1 MITYQSTR
9 GSKREL
15 SVEDVILSGVADDK
29 GLYLP
34 NSTTLENLSN
44 LTQEDLSYEDFVK
57 TIFISLDKNSAKYVE
72 DLSIYPGFEN
82 SPEPVLKEIEENK
95 YVMELFHG
103 PTKSFKDYAL
113 QPLGAIANRRLDEL
127 DKRGLV
133 LVATSGDTGSAAIQ
147 AVKDSENIDVLKNKP
162 IKGYIQII
170 KIIIASFIA
179 IIIFAI
185 ITGQSVAYYI
195 SGLGALTAVLLLVF
209 QDTILSF
216 VASVQIG
223 QNDIIKIG
231 DWIEVPEFGADGD
244 VVDIALHTVK
254 VQNWDKT
261 ITTIPTSKIVNTSVK
276 NWRAMS
282 EYGGRRIKRS
292 ILIDISSIKFLTAEE
307 TVELQKLSPIKS
319 YISEKNEELEEFNKL
334 NSESSNQLETR
345 RLTNIGTFRAYVENY
360 LKQSQNLN
368 TDTMTFLVRQLPSS
382 PEGVPIEIY
391 TFTNTTEWV
400 AYEKIQSDIF
410 DHLFAILPKFGLRVF
425 QSGVIEAVAMKNLP
439 FNQLDE

>member
-1 MITYQSTR
+1 MFNLTTNDLTNLLILFGILLGVYFVLRIFIYPTTKKLASKTSTYMDDLFLDKKFLNRFSY
-9 GSKREL
+9 
-15 SVEDVILSGVADDK
+15 VIIFVIFNFLRSA
-29 GLYLP
+29 
-34 NSTTLENLSN
+34 EQFNLSFLESEIFTRLLDALFSLAVG
-44 LTQEDLSYEDFVK
+44 LTVLELLTVLNKLSE
-57 TIFISLDKNSAKYVE
+57 
-72 DLSIYPGFEN
+72 SIE
-82 SPEPVLKEIEENK
+82 S
-95 YVMELFHG
+95 
-103 PTKSFKDYAL
+103 
-113 QPLGAIANRRLDEL
+113 
-127 DKRGLV
+127 
-133 LVATSGDTGSAAIQ
+133 
-147 AVKDSENIDVLKNKP
+147 LKNKP
-162 IKGYIQII
+162 IKGYVQIL
-170 KIIIASFIA
+170 KIIVTSFIA

-195 SGLGALTAVLLLVF
+195 SGLGALTAVLLLIF

-292 ILIDISSIKFLTAEE
+292 LLIDISSIKFLNKT
-307 TVELQKLSPIKS
+307 EL
-319 YISEKNEELEEFNKL
+319 EELEKIAPLKKYITSKIEEVDKFN
-334 NSESSNQLETR
+334 NSISESDASQEIR
-345 RLTNIGTFRAYVENY
+345 RLTNIGTYRAYVESY
-360 LKQSQNLN
+360 LKQNTNLN

-400 AYEKIQSDIF
+400 KYEQIQSDIF

-425 QSGVIEAVAMKNLP
+425 QNGLLEAVAMKNLP
-439 FNQLDE
+439 FNQIDE

>member
-1 MITYQSTR
+1 MDNLLNSDATTALILLGILIVSYGILRSIFFPAVKKLANRTSTFIDDLFLDKKFLNR
-9 GSKREL
+9 LSYVVVFIVFNILTATPEFSIDLFNNVIVSRLIDAAFALLVGLTILEVL
-15 SVEDVILSGVADDK
+15 SVFNK
-29 GLYLP
+29 
-34 NSTTLENLSN
+34 
-44 LTQEDLSYEDFVK
+44 
-57 TIFISLDKNSAKYVE
+57 ISEK
-72 DLSIYPGFEN
+72 
-82 SPEPVLKEIEENK
+82 
-95 YVMELFHG
+95 
-103 PTKSFKDYAL
+103 
-113 QPLGAIANRRLDEL
+113 
-127 DKRGLV
+127 
-133 LVATSGDTGSAAIQ
+133 
-147 AVKDSENIDVLKNKP
+147 IDVLKDRP
-162 IKGYIQII
+162 IKGYIQIL
-170 KIIIASFIA
+170 KIIISAFVV

-185 ITGQSVAYYI
+185 VTGQSVAYYI

-292 ILIDISSIKFLTAEE
+292 LLIDISSIKFLTVKEIS
-307 TVELQKLSPIKS
+307 ELEKLAPLKD
-319 YISEKNEELEEFNKL
+319 YISFKNNELSEFNASIE
-334 NSESSNQLETR
+334 NPDNNIETR
-345 RLTNIGTFRAYVENY
+345 KLTNIGTYRAYVESY
-360 LKQSQNLN
+360 LKQNSNLN
-368 TDTMTFLVRQLPSS
+368 TETMTFLVRQLPSS
-382 PEGVPIEIY
+382 PEGVPLEIY
-391 TFTNTTEWV
+391 TFTNTTEWE

-425 QSGVIEAVAMKNLP
+425 QNGLLEAVAVKNLP

>member
-1 MITYQSTR
+1 MDNLLNSEGTTALILLGILIVIYGILRSIFFPAVKKLANRTSTFIDDLFLDKKFLNR
-9 GSKREL
+9 LSYVIVFIIFNILTATPEFSIDLFKNVIVSRLIDAAFALLVGLTILEVL
-15 SVEDVILSGVADDK
+15 SVFNK
-29 GLYLP
+29 
-34 NSTTLENLSN
+34 
-44 LTQEDLSYEDFVK
+44 
-57 TIFISLDKNSAKYVE
+57 ISEK
-72 DLSIYPGFEN
+72 
-82 SPEPVLKEIEENK
+82 
-95 YVMELFHG
+95 
-103 PTKSFKDYAL
+103 
-113 QPLGAIANRRLDEL
+113 
-127 DKRGLV
+127 
-133 LVATSGDTGSAAIQ
+133 
-147 AVKDSENIDVLKNKP
+147 IDVLKDRP
-162 IKGYIQII
+162 IKGYIQIL
-170 KIIIASFIA
+170 KIIISAFVV

-185 ITGQSVAYYI
+185 VTGQSVAYYI

-292 ILIDISSIKFLTAEE
+292 LLIDISSIKFLTPKEIS
-307 TVELQKLSPIKS
+307 ELEKLAPLKD
-319 YISEKNEELEEFNKL
+319 YISFKNNELSEFNASIE
-334 NSESSNQLETR
+334 NTDNNIETR
-345 RLTNIGTFRAYVENY
+345 KLTNIGTYRAYVESY
-360 LKQSQNLN
+360 LKQNSNLN
-368 TDTMTFLVRQLPSS
+368 TETMTFLVRQLPSS
-382 PEGVPIEIY
+382 PEGVPLEIY
-391 TFTNTTEWV
+391 TFTNTTEWE

-425 QSGVIEAVAMKNLP
+425 QNGLLEAVAVKNLP

>member
-1 MITYQSTR
+1 MFNLTTNDVTNLLVLLGILLGVYIALRLFVFPTIKKLASKTSTYLDDLFLDKKFLNKFSY
-9 GSKREL
+9 
-15 SVEDVILSGVADDK
+15 VIVFVVFNFLRSA
-29 GLYLP
+29 
-34 NSTTLENLSN
+34 EQFNLSF
-44 LTQEDLSYEDFVK
+44 LESE
-57 TIFISLDKNSAKYVE
+57 IFIRLLDALFSLAVGLTVLELLTVLNK
-72 DLSIYPGFEN
+72 LSE
-82 SPEPVLKEIEENK
+82 SIE
-95 YVMELFHG
+95 
-103 PTKSFKDYAL
+103 S
-113 QPLGAIANRRLDEL
+113 
-127 DKRGLV
+127 
-133 LVATSGDTGSAAIQ
+133 
-147 AVKDSENIDVLKNKP
+147 LKNKP
-162 IKGYIQII
+162 IKGYVQIV
-170 KIIIASFIA
+170 KIIVTSFIA

-195 SGLGALTAVLLLVF
+195 SGLGALTAVLLLIF

-231 DWIEVPEFGADGD
+231 DWIEVSEFGADGD

-292 ILIDISSIKFLTAEE
+292 LLIDISSIKFLNKT
-307 TVELQKLSPIKS
+307 EL
-319 YISEKNEELEEFNKL
+319 EELEEIAPLKKYITSKIEEVDKFN
-334 NSESSNQLETR
+334 NSISESDTSQEIR
-345 RLTNIGTFRAYVENY
+345 RLTNIGTYRAYVESY
-360 LKQSQNLN
+360 LKQNSNLN

-400 AYEKIQSDIF
+400 KYEQIQSDIF

-425 QSGVIEAVAMKNLP
+425 QNGLIEAVAMKNLP
-439 FNQLDE
+439 FNQIDE

>member
-1 MITYQSTR
+1 MDSLLNSEATTALILLGILIVTYGILRSIFFPTVKKLANRTSTFIDDLFLDKKFLNR
-9 GSKREL
+9 LSYVILFIIFNILTATPEFNIDLFSNVIVSRLIDAAFALLVGLTILEVL
-15 SVEDVILSGVADDK
+15 SVFNK
-29 GLYLP
+29 
-34 NSTTLENLSN
+34 
-44 LTQEDLSYEDFVK
+44 
-57 TIFISLDKNSAKYVE
+57 ISEK
-72 DLSIYPGFEN
+72 
-82 SPEPVLKEIEENK
+82 
-95 YVMELFHG
+95 
-103 PTKSFKDYAL
+103 
-113 QPLGAIANRRLDEL
+113 
-127 DKRGLV
+127 
-133 LVATSGDTGSAAIQ
+133 
-147 AVKDSENIDVLKNKP
+147 IDVLKDRP
-162 IKGYIQII
+162 IKGYIQIL
-170 KIIIASFIA
+170 KIIISAFVV

-185 ITGQSVAYYI
+185 VTGQSVAYYI

-292 ILIDISSIKFLTAEE
+292 LLIDISSIKFLTPKEIS
-307 TVELQKLSPIKS
+307 ELEKLAPLKD
-319 YISEKNEELEEFNKL
+319 YISFKNNELSEFNASIE
-334 NSESSNQLETR
+334 NPDNNIETR
-345 RLTNIGTFRAYVENY
+345 KLTNIGTYRAYIESY
-360 LKQSQNLN
+360 LKQNSNLN
-368 TDTMTFLVRQLPSS
+368 TETMTFLVRQLPSS
-382 PEGVPIEIY
+382 PEGVPLEIY
-391 TFTNTTEWV
+391 TFTNTTEWE

-425 QSGVIEAVAMKNLP
+425 QNGLLEAVAVKNLP

>member
-1 MITYQSTR
+1 MDNLLNSEATTSLILLGILIVSYGILRSIFFPAVKKLANRTSTFIDDLFLDKKFLNR
-9 GSKREL
+9 LSYVVVFIVFNILTATPEFNIDLFENVIVSRLIDAAFALLVGLTILEVL
-15 SVEDVILSGVADDK
+15 SVFNK
-29 GLYLP
+29 
-34 NSTTLENLSN
+34 
-44 LTQEDLSYEDFVK
+44 
-57 TIFISLDKNSAKYVE
+57 ISEK
-72 DLSIYPGFEN
+72 
-82 SPEPVLKEIEENK
+82 
-95 YVMELFHG
+95 
-103 PTKSFKDYAL
+103 
-113 QPLGAIANRRLDEL
+113 
-127 DKRGLV
+127 
-133 LVATSGDTGSAAIQ
+133 
-147 AVKDSENIDVLKNKP
+147 IDVLKDRP
-162 IKGYIQII
+162 IKGYIQIL
-170 KIIIASFIA
+170 KIIISAFVV

-185 ITGQSVAYYI
+185 VTGQSVAYYI

-292 ILIDISSIKFLTAEE
+292 LLIDISSIKFLTAKEIS
-307 TVELQKLSPIKS
+307 ELEKLAPLKD
-319 YISEKNEELEEFNKL
+319 YISFKNNELSEFNASIE
-334 NSESSNQLETR
+334 NSDNNIETR
-345 RLTNIGTFRAYVENY
+345 KLTNIGTYRAYVESY
-360 LKQSQNLN
+360 LKQNSNLN
-368 TDTMTFLVRQLPSS
+368 TETMTFLVRQLPSS
-382 PEGVPIEIY
+382 PEGVPLEIY
-391 TFTNTTEWV
+391 TFTNTTEWE

-425 QSGVIEAVAMKNLP
+425 QNGLLEAVAVKNLP

>member
-1 MITYQSTR
+1 MFNLTTNDLTNLLILFGILLGVYFVLRIFIYPTTKKLASKTSTYMDDLFLDKKFLNRFSY
-9 GSKREL
+9 
-15 SVEDVILSGVADDK
+15 VIIFVIFNFLRSA
-29 GLYLP
+29 
-34 NSTTLENLSN
+34 EQFNLSFLESEIFTRLLDALFSLAVG
-44 LTQEDLSYEDFVK
+44 LTVLELLTVLNKLSE
-57 TIFISLDKNSAKYVE
+57 
-72 DLSIYPGFEN
+72 SIE
-82 SPEPVLKEIEENK
+82 S
-95 YVMELFHG
+95 
-103 PTKSFKDYAL
+103 
-113 QPLGAIANRRLDEL
+113 
-127 DKRGLV
+127 
-133 LVATSGDTGSAAIQ
+133 
-147 AVKDSENIDVLKNKP
+147 LKNKP
-162 IKGYIQII
+162 IKGYVQIV
-170 KIIIASFIA
+170 KIIVTSFIA

-195 SGLGALTAVLLLVF
+195 SGLGALTAVLLLIF

-231 DWIEVPEFGADGD
+231 DWIEVQEFGADGD

-292 ILIDISSIKFLTAEE
+292 LLIDISSIKFLNNTELKELEKIAPLKKYITSKIEE
-307 TVELQKLSPIKS
+307 VDKFNNS
-319 YISEKNEELEEFNKL
+319 ISESDTSQEI
-334 NSESSNQLETR
+334 R
-345 RLTNIGTFRAYVENY
+345 RLTNIGTYRAYVESY
-360 LKQSQNLN
+360 LKQNSNLN

-400 AYEKIQSDIF
+400 KYEQIQSDIF

-425 QSGVIEAVAMKNLP
+425 QNGLLEAVAMKNLP
-439 FNQLDE
+439 FNQIDE

>member
-1 MITYQSTR
+1 MDNLLNSEATTALILLGILIVTYGILRSIFFPAVKKLANRTSTFIDDLFLDKKFLNR
-9 GSKREL
+9 LSYVIVFIIFNILTATPEFGIDLLKNVIVSRLIDAAFALLVGLTILEVL
-15 SVEDVILSGVADDK
+15 SVFNK
-29 GLYLP
+29 
-34 NSTTLENLSN
+34 
-44 LTQEDLSYEDFVK
+44 
-57 TIFISLDKNSAKYVE
+57 ISEK
-72 DLSIYPGFEN
+72 
-82 SPEPVLKEIEENK
+82 
-95 YVMELFHG
+95 
-103 PTKSFKDYAL
+103 
-113 QPLGAIANRRLDEL
+113 
-127 DKRGLV
+127 
-133 LVATSGDTGSAAIQ
+133 
-147 AVKDSENIDVLKNKP
+147 IDVLKDRP
-162 IKGYIQII
+162 IKGYIQIL
-170 KIIIASFIA
+170 KIIISAFVV

-185 ITGQSVAYYI
+185 VTGQSVAYYI

-292 ILIDISSIKFLTAEE
+292 LLIDISSIKFLTPKEIS
-307 TVELQKLSPIKS
+307 ELEKLAPLKD
-319 YISEKNEELEEFNKL
+319 YISFKNNELSEFNASIE
-334 NSESSNQLETR
+334 NPDNNIETR
-345 RLTNIGTFRAYVENY
+345 KLTNIGTYRAYIESY
-360 LKQSQNLN
+360 LKQNSNLN
-368 TDTMTFLVRQLPSS
+368 TETMTFLVRQLPSS
-382 PEGVPIEIY
+382 PEGVPLEIY
-391 TFTNTTEWV
+391 TFTNTTEWE

-425 QSGVIEAVAMKNLP
+425 QNGLLEAVAVKNLP

>member
-1 MITYQSTR
+1 MFNLTTNDVTSLFVLLGILLGVYIALRLFVFPTIKKLASKTSTYLDDLFLDKKFLNRFSYVIVFVVFNFLQSAEQFNLSFLESEIFTR
-9 GSKREL
+9 LLDALFSLAVGLTVLEL
-15 SVEDVILSGVADDK
+15 LTVLNKLSESVES
-29 GLYLP
+29 
-34 NSTTLENLSN
+34 
-44 LTQEDLSYEDFVK
+44 
-57 TIFISLDKNSAKYVE
+57 
-72 DLSIYPGFEN
+72 
-82 SPEPVLKEIEENK
+82 
-95 YVMELFHG
+95 
-103 PTKSFKDYAL
+103 
-113 QPLGAIANRRLDEL
+113 
-127 DKRGLV
+127 
-133 LVATSGDTGSAAIQ
+133 
-147 AVKDSENIDVLKNKP
+147 LKNKP
-162 IKGYIQII
+162 LKGYVQIV
-170 KIIIASFIA
+170 KIIVTSFIA

-185 ITGQSVAYYI
+185 VTGQSVAYYI
-195 SGLGALTAVLLLVF
+195 SGLGALTAVLLLIF

-292 ILIDISSIKFLTAEE
+292 LLIDISSIKFLN
-307 TVELQKLSPIKS
+307 
-319 YISEKNEELEEFNKL
+319 KNEIEELVKLAPLKKYITSKIEEVDQY
-334 NSESSNQLETR
+334 NSSIAESDNSQEIR
-345 RLTNIGTFRAYVENY
+345 RLTNIGTYRAYVENY
-360 LKQSQNLN
+360 LKQNSNLN

-400 AYEKIQSDIF
+400 KYEQIQSDIF
-410 DHLFAILPKFGLRVF
+410 DHLFAILPKFGLRVY
-425 QSGVIEAVAMKNLP
+425 QNGLLEAVAMKNLP
-439 FNQLDE
+439 FNQIDE

>member
-1 MITYQSTR
+1 MFNLTTNDVTNLFVLFGILLGVYIALRLFVFPTIKKLASKTSTYLDDLFLDKKFLNRFSY
-9 GSKREL
+9 
-15 SVEDVILSGVADDK
+15 VIVFVVFNFLKSA
-29 GLYLP
+29 
-34 NSTTLENLSN
+34 EQFNLSFLESEIFTRLLDALFSLAVG
-44 LTQEDLSYEDFVK
+44 LTVLELLTVLNKLSE
-57 TIFISLDKNSAKYVE
+57 
-72 DLSIYPGFEN
+72 SIE
-82 SPEPVLKEIEENK
+82 S
-95 YVMELFHG
+95 
-103 PTKSFKDYAL
+103 
-113 QPLGAIANRRLDEL
+113 
-127 DKRGLV
+127 
-133 LVATSGDTGSAAIQ
+133 
-147 AVKDSENIDVLKNKP
+147 LKNKP
-162 IKGYIQII
+162 IKGYVQIV
-170 KIIIASFIA
+170 KIIVTSFIA

-185 ITGQSVAYYI
+185 VTGQSVAYYI
-195 SGLGALTAVLLLVF
+195 SGLGALTAVLLLIF

-292 ILIDISSIKFLTAEE
+292 LLIDISSIKFLN
-307 TVELQKLSPIKS
+307 
-319 YISEKNEELEEFNKL
+319 KNEIEELVKLAPLKKYITSKIEEVDQY
-334 NSESSNQLETR
+334 NSSIAESDNSQEIR
-345 RLTNIGTFRAYVENY
+345 RLTNIGTYRAYVESY
-360 LKQSQNLN
+360 LKQNSNLN

-400 AYEKIQSDIF
+400 KYEQIQSDIF

-425 QSGVIEAVAMKNLP
+425 QNGLLEAVAMKNLP
-439 FNQLDE
+439 FNQIDE

>member
-1 MITYQSTR
+1 MFNLTTNDVTNLFVLFGVLLGVYIALRLFVFPTIKKLASKTSTYLDDLFLDKKFLNRFSY
-9 GSKREL
+9 
-15 SVEDVILSGVADDK
+15 VIVFVVFNFLKSA
-29 GLYLP
+29 
-34 NSTTLENLSN
+34 EQFNLSFLESEIFTRLLDALFSLAVG
-44 LTQEDLSYEDFVK
+44 LTVLELLTVLNKLSE
-57 TIFISLDKNSAKYVE
+57 
-72 DLSIYPGFEN
+72 SIE
-82 SPEPVLKEIEENK
+82 S
-95 YVMELFHG
+95 
-103 PTKSFKDYAL
+103 
-113 QPLGAIANRRLDEL
+113 
-127 DKRGLV
+127 
-133 LVATSGDTGSAAIQ
+133 
-147 AVKDSENIDVLKNKP
+147 LKNKP
-162 IKGYIQII
+162 IKGYVQIV
-170 KIIIASFIA
+170 KIIVTSFIA

-185 ITGQSVAYYI
+185 VTGQSVAYYI
-195 SGLGALTAVLLLVF
+195 SGLGALTAVLLLIF

-292 ILIDISSIKFLTAEE
+292 LLIDISSIKFLN
-307 TVELQKLSPIKS
+307 
-319 YISEKNEELEEFNKL
+319 KNEIEELVKLAPLKKYITSKIEEVDQY
-334 NSESSNQLETR
+334 NSSIAESDNSQEIR
-345 RLTNIGTFRAYVENY
+345 RLTNIGTYRAYVESY
-360 LKQSQNLN
+360 LKQNSNLN

-400 AYEKIQSDIF
+400 KYEQIQSDIF

-425 QSGVIEAVAMKNLP
+425 QNGLLEAVAMKNLP
-439 FNQLDE
+439 FNQIDE

>member
-1 MITYQSTR
+1 MDNLLNSEATTALILLGILIVTYGILRSIFFPAVKKLANRTSTFIDDLFLDKKFLNR
-9 GSKREL
+9 LSYVIVFIIFNILTATPEFSIDLFKNFIVSRLIDAAFALLVGLTILEVL
-15 SVEDVILSGVADDK
+15 SVFNK
-29 GLYLP
+29 
-34 NSTTLENLSN
+34 
-44 LTQEDLSYEDFVK
+44 
-57 TIFISLDKNSAKYVE
+57 ISEK
-72 DLSIYPGFEN
+72 
-82 SPEPVLKEIEENK
+82 
-95 YVMELFHG
+95 
-103 PTKSFKDYAL
+103 
-113 QPLGAIANRRLDEL
+113 
-127 DKRGLV
+127 
-133 LVATSGDTGSAAIQ
+133 
-147 AVKDSENIDVLKNKP
+147 IDVLKDRP
-162 IKGYIQII
+162 IKGYIQIL
-170 KIIIASFIA
+170 KIIISAFVV

-185 ITGQSVAYYI
+185 VTGQSVAYYI

-292 ILIDISSIKFLTAEE
+292 LLIDISSIKFLTPKEIS
-307 TVELQKLSPIKS
+307 ELEKLAPLKD
-319 YISEKNEELEEFNKL
+319 YISFKNNELSEFNASIE
-334 NSESSNQLETR
+334 NPDNNIETR
-345 RLTNIGTFRAYVENY
+345 KLTNIGTYRAYIESY
-360 LKQSQNLN
+360 LKQNSNLN
-368 TDTMTFLVRQLPSS
+368 TETMTFLVRQLPSS
-382 PEGVPIEIY
+382 PEGVPLEIY
-391 TFTNTTEWV
+391 TFTNTTEWE

-425 QSGVIEAVAMKNLP
+425 QNGLLEAVAVKNLP

>member
-1 MITYQSTR
+1 MVELNNTELTNLAILLAILVAFYLLLKWFIFPILKKLAKKTSTLIDDLLLDKKFVHRFSFVFVFILFKVISVSSGYQ
-9 GSKREL
+9 L
-15 SVEDVILSGVADDK
+15 
-29 GLYLP
+29 
-34 NSTTLENLSN
+34 NFFSN
-44 LTQEDLSYEDFVK
+44 LIFQRIFNALFTLTIGLTILEMLTVVNKLSEK
-57 TIFISLDKNSAKYVE
+57 L
-72 DLSIYPGFEN
+72 
-82 SPEPVLKEIEENK
+82 
-95 YVMELFHG
+95 ELLR
-103 PTKSFKDYAL
+103 D
-113 QPLGAIANRRLDEL
+113 
-127 DKRGLV
+127 
-133 LVATSGDTGSAAIQ
+133 
-147 AVKDSENIDVLKNKP
+147 KP

-170 KIIIASFIA
+170 KIIVTSFVL

-185 ITGQSVAYYI
+185 LTGQSVGYYI
-195 SGLGALTAVLLLVF
+195 SGLGALTAVLLLIF

-231 DWIEVPEFGADGD
+231 DWIEVKEYGADGD

-292 ILIDISSIKFLTAEE
+292 INIDISSIKFLSES
-307 TVELQKLSPIKS
+307 ELANLELLPPL
-319 YISEKNEELEEFNKL
+319 KNYLHSKKEELNEYNKKIA
-334 NSESSNQLETR
+334 EIDSNLEKR
-345 RLTNIGTFRAYVENY
+345 KLTNIGTYRAYIENL
-360 LKQSQNLN
+360 LKQNNNLN
-368 TDTMTFLVRQLPSS
+368 TETMTFLVRQLPSS

-410 DHLFAILPKFGLRVF
+410 DQLFAVIPKFGLRAY
-425 QSGVIEAVAMKNLP
+425 QNGLLGAVAM
-439 FNQLDE
+439 

>member
-1 MITYQSTR
+1 MDNLLNSDATTALILLGILVVSYGILRSIFFPAVKKLANKTSTFIDDLFLDKKFLNR
-9 GSKREL
+9 LSYVVVFIVFNILTATPEFNIDLVSNVIVSRLIDAAFALLVGLTILEVL
-15 SVEDVILSGVADDK
+15 SVFNK
-29 GLYLP
+29 
-34 NSTTLENLSN
+34 
-44 LTQEDLSYEDFVK
+44 
-57 TIFISLDKNSAKYVE
+57 ISEK
-72 DLSIYPGFEN
+72 
-82 SPEPVLKEIEENK
+82 
-95 YVMELFHG
+95 
-103 PTKSFKDYAL
+103 
-113 QPLGAIANRRLDEL
+113 
-127 DKRGLV
+127 
-133 LVATSGDTGSAAIQ
+133 
-147 AVKDSENIDVLKNKP
+147 IDVLKDRP
-162 IKGYIQII
+162 IKGYIQIL
-170 KIIIASFIA
+170 KIIISAFVV

-185 ITGQSVAYYI
+185 VTGQSVAYYI

-292 ILIDISSIKFLTAEE
+292 LLIDISSIKFLTAKEIS
-307 TVELQKLSPIKS
+307 ELEKLAPLKD
-319 YISEKNEELEEFNKL
+319 YISFKNNELSEFNASIE
-334 NSESSNQLETR
+334 NPDNNIETR
-345 RLTNIGTFRAYVENY
+345 KLTNIGTYRAYVESY
-360 LKQSQNLN
+360 LKQNSNLN
-368 TDTMTFLVRQLPSS
+368 TETMTFLVRQLPSS
-382 PEGVPIEIY
+382 PEGVPLEIY
-391 TFTNTTEWV
+391 TFTNTTEWE

-425 QSGVIEAVAMKNLP
+425 QNGLLEAVAVKNLP

>member
-1 MITYQSTR
+1 LGILLGVYIALRLFVFPTIKKLASKTSTYLDDLFLDKKFLNRFSY
-9 GSKREL
+9 
-15 SVEDVILSGVADDK
+15 VIVFVVFNFLKSA
-29 GLYLP
+29 
-34 NSTTLENLSN
+34 EQFNLSFLESEIFTRLLDALFSLAVG
-44 LTQEDLSYEDFVK
+44 LTVLELLTVLNKLSE
-57 TIFISLDKNSAKYVE
+57 
-72 DLSIYPGFEN
+72 SIE
-82 SPEPVLKEIEENK
+82 S
-95 YVMELFHG
+95 
-103 PTKSFKDYAL
+103 
-113 QPLGAIANRRLDEL
+113 
-127 DKRGLV
+127 
-133 LVATSGDTGSAAIQ
+133 
-147 AVKDSENIDVLKNKP
+147 LKNKP
-162 IKGYIQII
+162 IKGYVQIV
-170 KIIIASFIA
+170 KIIVTSFIA

-185 ITGQSVAYYI
+185 VTGQSVAYYI
-195 SGLGALTAVLLLVF
+195 SGLGALTAVLLLIF

-292 ILIDISSIKFLTAEE
+292 LLIDISSIKFLN
-307 TVELQKLSPIKS
+307 
-319 YISEKNEELEEFNKL
+319 KNEIEELVKLAPLKKYITSKIEEVDQY
-334 NSESSNQLETR
+334 NSSIAESDNSQEIR
-345 RLTNIGTFRAYVENY
+345 RLTNIGTYRAYVENY
-360 LKQSQNLN
+360 LKQNSNLN

-400 AYEKIQSDIF
+400 KYEQIQSDIF

-425 QSGVIEAVAMKNLP
+425 QNGLLEAVAMKNLP
-439 FNQLDE
+439 FNQIDE

>member
-1 MITYQSTR
+1 MDNLLNSEATTALILLGILIVTYGILRSIFFPAVKKLANRTSTFIDDLFLDKKFLNR
-9 GSKREL
+9 LSYVIVFIIFNILTTTPEFSIDLFSNVIVSRLIDAAFALLVGLTILEVL
-15 SVEDVILSGVADDK
+15 SVFNK
-29 GLYLP
+29 
-34 NSTTLENLSN
+34 
-44 LTQEDLSYEDFVK
+44 
-57 TIFISLDKNSAKYVE
+57 ISEK
-72 DLSIYPGFEN
+72 
-82 SPEPVLKEIEENK
+82 
-95 YVMELFHG
+95 
-103 PTKSFKDYAL
+103 
-113 QPLGAIANRRLDEL
+113 
-127 DKRGLV
+127 
-133 LVATSGDTGSAAIQ
+133 
-147 AVKDSENIDVLKNKP
+147 IDVLKDRP
-162 IKGYIQII
+162 IKGYIQIL
-170 KIIIASFIA
+170 KIIISAFVV

-185 ITGQSVAYYI
+185 VTGQSVAYYI

-292 ILIDISSIKFLTAEE
+292 LLIDISSIKFLTPKEIS
-307 TVELQKLSPIKS
+307 ELEKLAPLKD
-319 YISEKNEELEEFNKL
+319 YISFKNSELSEFN
-334 NSESSNQLETR
+334 SSIENPDNNIETR
-345 RLTNIGTFRAYVENY
+345 KLTNIGTYRAYIESY
-360 LKQSQNLN
+360 LKQNSNLN
-368 TDTMTFLVRQLPSS
+368 TETMTFLVRQLPSS
-382 PEGVPIEIY
+382 PEGVPLEIY
-391 TFTNTTEWV
+391 TFTNTTEWE

-425 QSGVIEAVAMKNLP
+425 QNGLLEAVAVKNLP

>member
-1 MITYQSTR
+1 MDNLLNSEATTALILLGILIVAYGILRSIFFPAVKKLANRTSTFIDDLFLDKKFLNR
-9 GSKREL
+9 LSYVIVFIIFNILTTTPEFSIDLFSNVIVSRLIDAAFALLVGLTILEVL
-15 SVEDVILSGVADDK
+15 SVFNK
-29 GLYLP
+29 
-34 NSTTLENLSN
+34 
-44 LTQEDLSYEDFVK
+44 
-57 TIFISLDKNSAKYVE
+57 ISEK
-72 DLSIYPGFEN
+72 
-82 SPEPVLKEIEENK
+82 
-95 YVMELFHG
+95 
-103 PTKSFKDYAL
+103 
-113 QPLGAIANRRLDEL
+113 
-127 DKRGLV
+127 
-133 LVATSGDTGSAAIQ
+133 
-147 AVKDSENIDVLKNKP
+147 IDVLKDRP
-162 IKGYIQII
+162 IKGYIQIL
-170 KIIIASFIA
+170 KIIISAFVV

-185 ITGQSVAYYI
+185 VTGQSVAYYI

-292 ILIDISSIKFLTAEE
+292 LLIDISSIKFLTPKEIS
-307 TVELQKLSPIKS
+307 ELEKLAPLKE
-319 YISEKNEELEEFNKL
+319 YISFKNNELSEFNASIE
-334 NSESSNQLETR
+334 NPDNNIETR
-345 RLTNIGTFRAYVENY
+345 KLTNIGTYRAYIESY
-360 LKQSQNLN
+360 LKQNSNLN
-368 TDTMTFLVRQLPSS
+368 TETMTFLVRQLPSS
-382 PEGVPIEIY
+382 PEGVPLEIY
-391 TFTNTTEWV
+391 TFTNTTEWE

-425 QSGVIEAVAMKNLP
+425 QNGLLEAVAVKNLP

>member
-1 MITYQSTR
+1 MDNLLNSEATTALILLGILIVTYGILRSIFFPAVKKLANRTSTFIDDLFLDKKFLNRLSYVIVFITFNILTTTPEFSIDLFKNVIVSRLIDAAFALLVGLTIL
-9 GSKREL
+9 EVL
-15 SVEDVILSGVADDK
+15 SVFNK
-29 GLYLP
+29 
-34 NSTTLENLSN
+34 
-44 LTQEDLSYEDFVK
+44 
-57 TIFISLDKNSAKYVE
+57 ISEK
-72 DLSIYPGFEN
+72 
-82 SPEPVLKEIEENK
+82 
-95 YVMELFHG
+95 
-103 PTKSFKDYAL
+103 
-113 QPLGAIANRRLDEL
+113 
-127 DKRGLV
+127 
-133 LVATSGDTGSAAIQ
+133 
-147 AVKDSENIDVLKNKP
+147 IDVLKDRP
-162 IKGYIQII
+162 IKGYIQIL
-170 KIIIASFIA
+170 KIIISAFVV

-185 ITGQSVAYYI
+185 VTGQSVAYYI

-292 ILIDISSIKFLTAEE
+292 LLIDISSIKFLTPKEIS
-307 TVELQKLSPIKS
+307 ELEKLAPLKD
-319 YISEKNEELEEFNKL
+319 YISFKNNELSEFNASIE
-334 NSESSNQLETR
+334 NPDNNIETR
-345 RLTNIGTFRAYVENY
+345 KLTNIGTYRAYIESY
-360 LKQSQNLN
+360 LKQNSNLN
-368 TDTMTFLVRQLPSS
+368 TETMTFLVRQLPSS
-382 PEGVPIEIY
+382 PEGVPLEIY
-391 TFTNTTEWV
+391 TFTNTTEWE

-425 QSGVIEAVAMKNLP
+425 QNGLLEAVAVKNLP

>member
-1 MITYQSTR
+1 MFNLTTNDVTSLFVLLGILLGVYIALRLFVFPTIKKLASKTSTYLDDLFLDKKFLNRFSYVIVFVVFNFLQSA
-9 GSKREL
+9 EQF
-15 SVEDVILSGVADDK
+15 
-29 GLYLP
+29 
-34 NSTTLENLSN
+34 NLSFLESEIFTRLLDALFSLAVG
-44 LTQEDLSYEDFVK
+44 LTVLELLTVLNKLSE
-57 TIFISLDKNSAKYVE
+57 
-72 DLSIYPGFEN
+72 SIE
-82 SPEPVLKEIEENK
+82 S
-95 YVMELFHG
+95 
-103 PTKSFKDYAL
+103 
-113 QPLGAIANRRLDEL
+113 
-127 DKRGLV
+127 
-133 LVATSGDTGSAAIQ
+133 
-147 AVKDSENIDVLKNKP
+147 LKNKP
-162 IKGYIQII
+162 IKGYVQIV
-170 KIIIASFIA
+170 KIIVTSFIA

-185 ITGQSVAYYI
+185 VTGQSVAYYI
-195 SGLGALTAVLLLVF
+195 SGLGALTAVLLLIF

-292 ILIDISSIKFLTAEE
+292 LLIDISSIKFLN
-307 TVELQKLSPIKS
+307 
-319 YISEKNEELEEFNKL
+319 KNEIEELVKLAPLKKYITSKIEEVDQY
-334 NSESSNQLETR
+334 NSSIAESNNSQEIR
-345 RLTNIGTFRAYVENY
+345 RLTNIGTYRAYVESY
-360 LKQSQNLN
+360 LKQNSNLN

-400 AYEKIQSDIF
+400 KYEQIQSDIF
-410 DHLFAILPKFGLRVF
+410 DHLFAILPKFGLRVY
-425 QSGVIEAVAMKNLP
+425 QNGLLEAVAMKNLP
-439 FNQLDE
+439 FNQIDE

>member
-1 MITYQSTR
+1 MFNLTTNDVTNLFVLFGILLGVYIALRLFVFPTIKKLASKTSTYLDDLFLDKKFLNRFSYVIVFVVFNFLQSAEQFNLSFLESEIFTR
-9 GSKREL
+9 LLDALFSLAVGLTVLEL
-15 SVEDVILSGVADDK
+15 LTVLNKLSESVES
-29 GLYLP
+29 
-34 NSTTLENLSN
+34 
-44 LTQEDLSYEDFVK
+44 
-57 TIFISLDKNSAKYVE
+57 
-72 DLSIYPGFEN
+72 
-82 SPEPVLKEIEENK
+82 
-95 YVMELFHG
+95 
-103 PTKSFKDYAL
+103 
-113 QPLGAIANRRLDEL
+113 
-127 DKRGLV
+127 
-133 LVATSGDTGSAAIQ
+133 
-147 AVKDSENIDVLKNKP
+147 LKNKP
-162 IKGYIQII
+162 IKGYVQIV
-170 KIIIASFIA
+170 KIIVTSFIA

-185 ITGQSVAYYI
+185 VTGQSVAYYI
-195 SGLGALTAVLLLVF
+195 SGLGALTAVLLLIF

-292 ILIDISSIKFLTAEE
+292 LLIDISSIKFLN
-307 TVELQKLSPIKS
+307 
-319 YISEKNEELEEFNKL
+319 KNEIEELVKLAPLKKYITSKIEEVDQY
-334 NSESSNQLETR
+334 NSSIAESNNSQEIR
-345 RLTNIGTFRAYVENY
+345 RLTNIGTYRAYVENY
-360 LKQSQNLN
+360 LKQNSNLN

-400 AYEKIQSDIF
+400 KYEQIQSDIF
-410 DHLFAILPKFGLRVF
+410 DHLFAILPKFGLRVY
-425 QSGVIEAVAMKNLP
+425 QNGLLEAVAMKNLP
-439 FNQLDE
+439 FNQIDE

>member
-1 MITYQSTR
+1 MCIRDRYMDDLFLDKKFLNRFSY
-9 GSKREL
+9 
-15 SVEDVILSGVADDK
+15 VIIFVIFNFLRSA
-29 GLYLP
+29 
-34 NSTTLENLSN
+34 EQFNLSFLESEIFTRLLDALFSLAVG
-44 LTQEDLSYEDFVK
+44 LTVLELLTVLNKLSE
-57 TIFISLDKNSAKYVE
+57 TIES
-72 DLSIYPGFEN
+72 
-82 SPEPVLKEIEENK
+82 
-95 YVMELFHG
+95 
-103 PTKSFKDYAL
+103 
-113 QPLGAIANRRLDEL
+113 
-127 DKRGLV
+127 
-133 LVATSGDTGSAAIQ
+133 
-147 AVKDSENIDVLKNKP
+147 LKNKP
-162 IKGYIQII
+162 IKGYVQIV
-170 KIIIASFIA
+170 KIIVTSFIA

-195 SGLGALTAVLLLVF
+195 SGLGALTAVLLLIF

-292 ILIDISSIKFLTAEE
+292 LLIDISSIKFLN
-307 TVELQKLSPIKS
+307 
-319 YISEKNEELEEFNKL
+319 KNEIEELVKLAPLKKYITSKIEEVDQY
-334 NSESSNQLETR
+334 NSSIAESDNSQEIR
-345 RLTNIGTFRAYVENY
+345 RLTNIGTYRAYVESY
-360 LKQSQNLN
+360 LKQNSNLN

-400 AYEKIQSDIF
+400 KYEQIQSDIF

-425 QSGVIEAVAMKNLP
+425 QNGLLEAVAMKNLP
-439 FNQLDE
+439 FNQIDE

>member
-1 MITYQSTR
+1 MFNLTTNDVTNLFVLLGILFGVYIVLRLFVFPAIKKLASKTSTYLDDLFLDKKFLNRFSYVIVFVVFNFLQSA
-9 GSKREL
+9 EQF
-15 SVEDVILSGVADDK
+15 
-29 GLYLP
+29 
-34 NSTTLENLSN
+34 NLSFFESEIFTRLLDALFSLAVG
-44 LTQEDLSYEDFVK
+44 LTVLELLTVLNKLSE
-57 TIFISLDKNSAKYVE
+57 TIES
-72 DLSIYPGFEN
+72 
-82 SPEPVLKEIEENK
+82 
-95 YVMELFHG
+95 
-103 PTKSFKDYAL
+103 
-113 QPLGAIANRRLDEL
+113 
-127 DKRGLV
+127 
-133 LVATSGDTGSAAIQ
+133 
-147 AVKDSENIDVLKNKP
+147 LKNKP
-162 IKGYIQII
+162 IKGYVQIV
-170 KIIIASFIA
+170 KIIVTSFIA

-195 SGLGALTAVLLLVF
+195 SGLGALTAVLLLIF

-292 ILIDISSIKFLTAEE
+292 LLIDISSIKFLN
-307 TVELQKLSPIKS
+307 
-319 YISEKNEELEEFNKL
+319 KNEIEELVKLAPLKKYITSKIEEVDQY
-334 NSESSNQLETR
+334 NSSIAESDNSQEIR
-345 RLTNIGTFRAYVENY
+345 RLTNIGTYRAYVENY
-360 LKQSQNLN
+360 LKQNSNLN

-400 AYEKIQSDIF
+400 KYEQIQSDIF

-425 QSGVIEAVAMKNLP
+425 QNGLLEAVAMKNLP
-439 FNQLDE
+439 FNQIDE

>member
-1 MITYQSTR
+1 MDNLLNSDATTALILLGILIVSYGILRSIFFPAVKKLANRTSTFIDDLFLDKKFLNR
-9 GSKREL
+9 LSYVIVFIIFNILTATPEFGIDLFKNVIVSRLIDAAFALLVGLTILEVL
-15 SVEDVILSGVADDK
+15 SVFNK
-29 GLYLP
+29 
-34 NSTTLENLSN
+34 
-44 LTQEDLSYEDFVK
+44 
-57 TIFISLDKNSAKYVE
+57 ISEK
-72 DLSIYPGFEN
+72 
-82 SPEPVLKEIEENK
+82 
-95 YVMELFHG
+95 
-103 PTKSFKDYAL
+103 
-113 QPLGAIANRRLDEL
+113 
-127 DKRGLV
+127 
-133 LVATSGDTGSAAIQ
+133 
-147 AVKDSENIDVLKNKP
+147 IDVLKDRP
-162 IKGYIQII
+162 IKGYIQIL
-170 KIIIASFIA
+170 KIIISAFVV

-185 ITGQSVAYYI
+185 VTGQSVAYYI

-292 ILIDISSIKFLTAEE
+292 LLIDISSIKFLTAKEIS
-307 TVELQKLSPIKS
+307 ELEKLAPLKD
-319 YISEKNEELEEFNKL
+319 YISFKNNELSEFNASIE
-334 NSESSNQLETR
+334 NTDNNIETR
-345 RLTNIGTFRAYVENY
+345 KLTNIGTYRAYVESY
-360 LKQSQNLN
+360 LKQNSNLN
-368 TDTMTFLVRQLPSS
+368 TETMTFLVRQLPSS
-382 PEGVPIEIY
+382 PEGVPLEIY
-391 TFTNTTEWV
+391 TFTNTTEWE

-425 QSGVIEAVAMKNLP
+425 QNGLLEAVAVKNLP